1 MKRYYQREYVVYF
14 NKEALFLFHAFVNI
28 TKTLKVHGVFI
39 NIHECTGTC
48 ICFAEAFEH
57 FTFDFFLKRTH

>member
-1 MKRYYQREYVVYF
+1 MYF

-28 TKTLKVHGVFI
+28 TKTLKVHTFMNVPVHVFV
-39 NIHECTGTC
+39 
-48 ICFAEAFEH
+48 FAEAFEH

>member
-28 TKTLKVHGVFI
+28 TKTLKVHTFMNVPVHVFVLQRHLNTLHLI
-39 NIHECTGTC
+39 
-48 ICFAEAFEH
+48 
-57 FTFDFFLKRTH
+57 FFKENSLV